1 MKKRFKSVLVFIWNK
16 TIDYKIEVVNKS
28 YILIDKVKKLIYSKP
43 EVLSIDETLD
53 YIIKNKC
60 SVSRFGDGELKL
72 IDNKSI
78 LFQESSLALS
88 NKLKEVIKSNNTNH
102 IVCIPD
108 VFDKLDMYEEEPYMH
123 WKLHIAKTRGKWY
136 SVLDKDKKYFN
147 AFISRCY
154 YAYKNKDN
162 CKKWFDKIKCIW
174 SNRDIVIIE
183 GKKSR
188 LGIGNDL
195 FNNAKSISRILC
207 PEKNAFNSYERIL
220 EQAKKIDKT
229 KLLLLAIGPTAT
241 ILAYDLCR
249 LGYQAIDIGHIDIE
263 YEWFLMGA
271 TKKEK
276 IENKFIGEAIG
287 GTNVGECDDNN
298 YLGQILVTIR

>member
-16 TIDYKIEVVNKS
+16 TIDYKIEVINKL
-28 YILIDKVKKLIYSKP
+28 YILIDKVKKLIYSKL

-72 IDNKSI
+72 IDNNGI
-78 LFQESSLALS
+78 FFQESSQELS
-88 NKLKEVIKSNNTNH
+88 SRLKEVIKSENNNH

-108 VFDKLDMYEEEPYMH
+108 VFDRLDNYSEEPYKH
-123 WKLHIAKTRGKWY
+123 WELHIAKTRKKWY
-136 SVLDKDKKYFN
+136 AVLNKNKKYYN

-154 YAYKNKDN
+154 YAYKDKKN
-162 CKKWFDKIKCIW
+162 CEKWFEKLKEIW
-174 SNRDIVIIE
+174 GNKDIVIIE

-195 FNNAKSISRILC
+195 FNNTKSIKRILC
-207 PEKNAFNSYERIL
+207 PEKNAFNNYNKIL
-220 EQAKKIDKT
+220 EEAKKIDKS
-229 KLLLLAIGPTAT
+229 KLILLAIGPTAT
-241 ILAYDLCR
+241 VLAYDLCK
-249 LGYQAIDIGHIDIE
+249 LGFQAIDIGHIDIE

-276 IENKFIGEAIG
+276 VKNKFVGEAIG
-287 GTNVGECDDNN
+287 GAEVGECNDSN
-298 YLGQILVTIR
+298 YLSQILVSIN